1 MIINDRFKIFDE
13 FNYATKNFFN
23 WYNFGLKLFD
33 DKKSLKRLYF
43 GCWYSPDAMGLIAA
57 AKKKNIS
64 TFDMQHG
71 FQGKYQ
77 GMYTNFVSIGKS
89 FSYELLPNFFYCW
102 NKITKKNILTSSTNR
117 KHNIPIVEVIIID
130 FYIKKV
136 AKSESIKT
144 KKSSYLLC
152 NLGQARIIKLFQ
164 VLSKNI

>member
-1 MIINDRFKIFDE
+1 
-13 FNYATKNFFN
+13 
-23 WYNFGLKLFD
+23 
-33 DKKSLKRLYF
+33 
-43 GCWYSPDAMGLIAA
+43 
-57 AKKKNIS
+57 
-64 TFDMQHG
+64 MQHG

-117 KHNIPIVEVIIID
+117 KHNIPIVGGYNWID

-144 KKSSYLLC
+144 KKKSSYLLC